1 MAFTTR
7 MLING
12 EFVEGDRTLDVKDP
26 ATQETVAVVACASE
40 AQALAAVAAAKAAQ
54 PGWDALGWSA
64 RAQLLLAYADAIHK
78 RAPEL
83 SEAMV
88 REQGKPLAE
97 AEGEVFYTEAFVRHF
112 ADMTLPVEVIQNDEK
127 GRIEVTR
134 KALGVVVGISPWN
147 FPALV
152 PAAKLAPALLA
163 GNTIVLKPA
172 PTTPICTL
180 MLGEI
185 AQTIFPAGVVNV
197 ITDQNDLGSVLT
209 SHPDVA
215 KVTFT
220 GSTATGR
227 KIMASGSATLKRLTL
242 ELGGNDAA
250 IVLDDVDVEVVAE
263 KIHNAAFY
271 NAGQA
276 CLAIK
281 RVYAHESIYPA
292 LCDAIAGRA
301 SAAVI
306 GHGLERG
313 TQIGPIQNAAQF
325 AKARHYIAVGEK
337 DGQVIAGGTILEGR
351 GFFVRPTVVR
361 NIEDGSE
368 LVDQEQFSPVL
379 PIIKIRDAEDGI
391 ARANRSDYGL
401 GGSVWSADAAH
412 ARGIAARIQS
422 GTVWV
427 NQHLN
432 FGPHIPFAG
441 AKQSGIGVEWTEHG
455 LAEFT
460 QLSVVNEAY

>member
-12 EFVEGDRTLDVKDP
+12 ELVGGDRTLEVKDP

-54 PGWDALGWSA
+54 PGWNGLGWSA
-64 RAQLLLAYADAIHK
+64 RAQLLLTYADAIHK

-83 SEAMV
+83 AEAMV

-97 AEGEVFYTEAFVRHF
+97 AQGEVFYAEAFVRHF
-112 ADMTLPVEVIQNDEK
+112 AGMTLPVEVIQNDEK

-185 AQTIFPAGVVNV
+185 AQAIFPAGVVNV
-197 ITDQNDLGSVLT
+197 VTDQNDLGSVLT

-250 IVLDDVDVEVVAE
+250 IVLDDVDVEAVAE
-263 KIHNAAFY
+263 KIYNAAFY

-281 RVYAHESIYPA
+281 RVYAQESIYPA
-292 LCDAIAGRA
+292 LCDAIAVRA

-313 TQIGPIQNAAQF
+313 TQIGLFRTLRSSQRPGTTLRL
-325 AKARHYIAVGEK
+325 ARKTGK
-337 DGQVIAGGTILEGR
+337 
-351 GFFVRPTVVR
+351 
-361 NIEDGSE
+361 S
-368 LVDQEQFSPVL
+368 SP
-379 PIIKIRDAEDGI
+379 
-391 ARANRSDYGL
+391 
-401 GGSVWSADAAH
+401 
-412 ARGIAARIQS
+412 AARFWKERGSSCARRWCATSRTEASWSTRSNSRRCCLLSKSATLKTALRVRIVPTTALVARS
-422 GTVWV
+422 GLRTLRVHAAS
-427 NQHLN
+427 QRASSP
-432 FGPHIPFAG
+432 GR
-441 AKQSGIGVEWTEHG
+441 SGSTSI
-455 LAEFT
+455 
-460 QLSVVNEAY
+460 

>member
-1 MAFTTR
+1 MAFTTK

-12 EFVEGDRTLDVKDP
+12 KLVDGDRTLEVKDP
-26 ATQETVAVVACASE
+26 ATRDTVAVVACASE
-40 AQALAAVAAAKAAQ
+40 SQALAAVAAAKVAQ
-54 PGWDALGWSA
+54 PDWERLGWNA
-64 RAQLLLAYADAIHK
+64 RAQLLLAYADAIQQ

-83 SEAMV
+83 AEAMV

-97 AEGEVFYTEAFVRHF
+97 AQGEVSYTEAFVRHF
-112 ADMTLPVEVIQNDEK
+112 AGLTLPVEVIQNDDK
-127 GRIEVTR
+127 GRIEVMR

-152 PAAKLAPALLA
+152 PAAKLAPAILA
-163 GNTIVLKPA
+163 GNTVVLKPA
-172 PTTPICTL
+172 PTTPICAL

-185 AQTIFPAGVVNV
+185 AQSIFPAGVVNV
-197 ITDQNDLGSVLT
+197 VTDQNDLGSLLT

-227 KIMASGSATLKRLTL
+227 KIMANGSATLKRLTL

-250 IVLDDVDVEVVAE
+250 IVLDDVAVEAVAD
-263 KIHNAAFY
+263 KIYQAAFY

-281 RVYAHESIYPA
+281 RVYAHRAIYST
-292 LCDAIAGRA
+292 LCDAIAARA
-301 SAAVI
+301 SAAI
-306 GHGLERG
+306 SGHGLEQS

-325 AKARHYIAVGEK
+325 AKAKHYISAGERE
-337 DGQVIAGGTILEGR
+337 GQIIAGGTVVEGK

-379 PIIKIRDAEDGI
+379 PIIRIADAEDGL
-391 ARANRSDYGL
+391 ARANRSEYGL
-401 GGSVWSADAAH
+401 GGSVWSSDAAR
-412 ARGIAARIQS
+412 ARSIAARLQS

-427 NQHLN
+427 NQHLS
-432 FGPHIPFAG
+432 FGPNIPFAG

-460 QLSVVNEAY
+460 QLSVVNESY